1 MYLMSL
7 LNRNHSFT
15 IIQPQKMSIELC
27 NVQKSFGS
35 QLVLNGIDLKIAE
48 GELVAFL
55 GPNGAGK
62 STTMKIMTGLL
73 DLDCGEVK
81 IAGFDVLTQPMEV
94 RRRIGYLPEHNPLY
108 LDMYVREYLTFVAD
122 AYRMKKSVPNR
133 VESVIKRFGLTKEAN
148 KKIGQL
154 SKGYRQRVGLAQA
167 LINDPKVLI
176 LDEPT
181 TGLDPN
187 QLIEIRQ
194 IIRELAVDKTVI
206 LSTHILQEA
215 AAVCNRIVI
224 IHNGVIV
231 ADKPSAELQ
240 ANFQQEII
248 EIEFSSSISIKLL
261 KSISSVLNVISI
273 TENSYQIISSTDVR
287 EQLFHLAVAQGVAIL
302 SLVRKEQSL
311 EAIFEGLTK

>member
-1 MYLMSL
+1 
-7 LNRNHSFT
+7 
-15 IIQPQKMSIELC
+15 MSIELC
-27 NVQKSFGS
+27 NIQKSYGS
-35 QLVLNGIDLKIAE
+35 QSVLNGIDLNIAK

-73 DLDCGEVK
+73 MQDGGEVR
-81 IAGFDVLTQPMEV
+81 IAGFNVATEPMEV
-94 RRRIGYLPEHNPLY
+94 RSRIGYLPEHNPLY
-108 LDMYVREYLTFVAD
+108 LDMYVREYLAFVAE
-122 AYRMKKSVPNR
+122 AYPMKESVANR
-133 VESVIKRFGLTKEAN
+133 VESVINQFGLTKEAN

-167 LINDPKVLI
+167 LINDPEVLI

-215 AAVCNRIVI
+215 AAICNRIII
-224 IHNGVIV
+224 IHNGSIV
-231 ADKPSAELQ
+231 ADQPTAELQ
-240 ANFQQEII
+240 ASFQQQIF
-248 EIEFSSSISIKLL
+248 EIEFSALL
-261 KSISSVLNVISI
+261 SADSLESVPSVLQVIPL
-273 TENSYQIISSTDVR
+273 TEKSYQIIATSDVR
-287 EQLFHLAVAQGVAIL
+287 EKLFYLAVERGVAIL
-302 SLVRKEQSL
+302 SLSKKEQSL
-311 EAIFEGLTK
+311 ETIFEGLTK